1 MRGIN
6 SASVVAYPYV
16 IGRWSNFVARRL
28 IGLIVSLHDMPSS
41 DFSADLNT
49 LAGRAKALSHPARLA
64 VIRHLA
70 AHDECICGDIVESLP
85 LAQSTVSRHLK
96 VLQEA
101 GVIRVTQDGPRS
113 CYCLDRAVLEEIR
126 RSFDV
131 FLDTPAQPAAEHA

>member
-1 MRGIN
+1 
-6 SASVVAYPYV
+6 
-16 IGRWSNFVARRL
+16 
-28 IGLIVSLHDMPSS
+28 MPSS
-41 DFSADLNT
+41 DFDSDLNA

-113 CYCLDRAVLEEIR
+113 CYCLDRDVLAAIR
-126 RSFDV
+126 QSFDA
-131 FLDTPAQPAAEHA
+131 FLDAPAEPVAEHA